1 MAQERD
7 AYTGPFAALIDRGE
21 ERGCVDLKEVD
32 ELVQALEL
40 EDEDLAALYEQLHAR
55 HIELRDDCTRADA
68 PEAPIDDAAFATVT
82 TDTLQLFLNE
92 IGRHRL
98 LTPAEEIDLAKR
110 IERGDLRRQGPHD
123 QREPAPG
130 RVDREE
136 VPGLRAD
143 APGPDPG
150 GHPRADPRGREVR
163 LAPRLPLLHVRDVVD
178 SPGRRARD
186 GRQGAHDQAA
196 DQPRAHAAQG
206 RARGERAVAEA
217 RPRADRRGDR
227 QGSRDHG
234 RGPATRCATPRAP

>member
-68 PEAPIDDAAFATVT
+68 PEAPIDDAALR
-82 TDTLQLFLNE
+82 D
-92 IGRHRL
+92 RHDRHAAAL
-98 LTPAEEIDLAKR
+98 PQRDRPPPAADPGG
-110 IERGDLRRQGPHD
+110 GDRPRQAHRARRPARQGPHD

-130 RVDREE
+130 RLDREE

-143 APGPDPG
+143 AAGPDPG

-163 LAPRLPLLHVRDVVD
+163 LAPRLPLLHLRDVVD
-178 SPGRRARD
+178 PPGRRARD
-186 GRQGAHDQAA
+186 GRQGAHDQAP
-196 DQPRAHAAQG
+196 DQPRPHAAQG

-227 QGSRDHG
+227 QGGRDLG
-234 RGPATRCATPRAP
+234 RGPAARCATPRAR